1 MTTTVITQAE
11 FEAIRSS
18 AAAVEEE
25 KDNPYATETF
35 YDADDRQIA
44 EAYYSNWDAP
54 KFVRF
59 DPPMPRAQYDEDG
72 NQIAVEA

>member
-1 MTTTVITQAE
+1 MTTITITQAE
-11 FEAIRSS
+11 FEALRPSRESLIER
-18 AAAVEEE
+18 ED
-25 KDNPYATETF
+25 DNPYATETF

-59 DPPMPRAQYDEDG
+59 DPPMPRVQPADDG
-72 NQIAVEA
+72 Y